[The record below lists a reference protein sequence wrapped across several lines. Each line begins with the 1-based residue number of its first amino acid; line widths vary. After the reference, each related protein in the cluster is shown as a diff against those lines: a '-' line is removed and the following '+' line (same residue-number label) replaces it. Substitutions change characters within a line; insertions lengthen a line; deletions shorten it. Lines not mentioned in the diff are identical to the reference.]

1 MYKVRTLALG
11 QDTTPATQEP
21 VINVWNALNQL
32 CLTKLTQDQC
42 TGLLGTRPVYFP
54 PTCKRG
60 IPWWVYAVIGFVAGK
75 HI

>member
-1 MYKVRTLALG
+1 MYNVRLALG

-21 VINVWNALNQL
+21 IINVWNALNEL
-32 CLTKLTQDQC
+32 CLTKLSQEQC
-42 TGLLGTRPVYFP
+42 TGLIGTQPVYFP